1 MSDGAISQDEIDAL
15 LSGVAMDGLN
25 SSGHVGNNPT
35 YNFDISTLQ
44 KFADDLKSKVEE
56 NINKTTS
63 ANFVCEKPVVEK
75 SNRDRVLAKLPEVVI
90 GVIADFDKGIK
101 GNHLYLMAPD
111 FALKIFELASSEKV
125 DEVDDMVLSV
135 VSEFISTHISAEINQ
150 IGSVSKNLD
159 ISYMNPETFNES
171 KAMIMF
177 PQGDFVLASYPLTL
191 DSNAYTIWE
200 CIGGDAAEGISSA
213 LSGEDSASLAPI
225 DLTSDF
231 AGSSQMDLGGMGS
244 MGQSVPNMGMGN
256 AMGGMNQMNMGGMQ
270 NPGMNMGGMNQM
282 GGMPNM
288 GMGNAMG
295 GMNQMGMGGMN
306 QMNMGGMPNMGVNM
320 GMNVPNVQA
329 LQYPNLSSG
338 VTSGE
343 QGNIGLIMDVF
354 MEMTVE
360 LGRTK
365 KSIKDILGM
374 GEGTIIELDKLAGEP
389 VDILVNHKP
398 IAKGEVVVID
408 ENFGVRVTEILSP
421 MERVNEI
428 N

>member
-44 KFADDLKSKVEE
+44 KFADDLQSKVEE

-101 GNHLYLMAPD
+101 GNHLYLLAPD

-231 AGSSQMDLGGMGS
+231 SGSSQMNLGGMGS
-244 MGQSVPNMGMGN
+244 MGQSTPNMGMGN

-270 NPGMNMGGMNQM
+270 NSGMNMGGMNQM

-288 GMGNAMG
+288 GMNMG
-295 GMNQMGMGGMN
+295 GMNQMGMGGM
-306 QMNMGGMPNMGVNM
+306 PNMGMNM
-320 GMNVPNVQA
+320 GMNVPNVQP

-343 QGNIGLIMDVF
+343 QGNISLIMDVF

-421 MERVNEI
+421 MERVNEL